1 MEGNTNASMALWD
14 CLIPAG
20 HKSIASVDPMAT
32 LVAAW
37 HRGGH
42 SGLGNLNRMVEKHD
56 IVRHS
61 YHLDLLA
68 SAIQATFGVFADYML
83 C

>member
-1 MEGNTNASMALWD
+1 MEGNTNVSMALWD
-14 CLIPAG
+14 CLTPAG

-32 LVAAW
+32 FVAAW
-37 HRGGH
+37 A
-42 SGLGNLNRMVEKHD
+42 SWANSSLGNLNRMVEKHD

-83 C
+83 W

>member
-1 MEGNTNASMALWD
+1 MQAWRCGD
-14 CLIPAG
+14 CLTPAG

-37 HRGGH
+37 ESWGH
-42 SGLGNLNRMVEKHD
+42 LRLGNLNRMVEKRD

-61 YHLDLLA
+61 CHLDILA
-68 SAIQATFGVFADYML
+68 SAVQATF
-83 C
+83 